1 MTNEELAAQAKAGD
15 KDALAQLWEQNRGL
29 LSKLFRELANK
40 AGARMAAMGITW
52 EDVEQSFFLAVA
64 LAVRLYEPER
74 GVLFA
79 SFLSYP
85 VKQVFFE
92 LVGWRTEQQRRDPLG
107 QCLSLDEPIS
117 EADGTGLRGDFI
129 PDTNDAYEDAEDQL
143 YTEQLRAALDECLAT
158 LDPEQAEAVRC
169 RYYCG
174 LNLKDT
180 GTRMGITPEQAR
192 GLENRGLRK
201 LRNPQNVRRLE
212 QYRQQIISEGAYHG
226 TGWAAWNSGGSVEE
240 RVIVHLEDKGLL

>member
-15 KDALAQLWEQNRGL
+15 KDALAKLWEQNRGL

-79 SFLSYP
+79 SFLSYS

-192 GLENRGLRK
+192 GLKNRGLRK

>member
-15 KDALAQLWEQNRGL
+15 KDALAKLWEQNRGL

-64 LAVRLYEPER
+64 LAVRLYELER

-240 RVIVHLEDKGLL
+240 RVIVRLEDKGLL